1 MARPLLKEGQT
12 LTRSQ
17 YFIRLIFPPNIT
29 PYPRVT
35 CMRSKKKLAVIIL
48 ILLLAGAV
56 AAWFFLRSKPATNT
70 LTLYGNID
78 IRQVQLAFHDAGRIQ
93 TLLVQEGDA
102 VHPGQLLAIL
112 DPARF
117 QDALLRAQATRA
129 AQQET
134 LNKLLAGT
142 RPEEIAQARAR
153 LQAAQAVVANARITA
168 QRQTALAAQRYVSQQ
183 SADNASRALKSA
195 LAELQVAQEGLAL
208 ALRGPRQE
216 DIAAARQKLRAD
228 GAALA
233 LAQRELDDTKLY
245 APASGVIQDRILEPG
260 DMTSAATP
268 AFSLALDNPVW
279 VRAYLPEPEL
289 GKVRLGMSARIYS
302 DSFPHQ
308 SFAGW
313 VGFISPTAEFTPKAV
328 ETTELRTQLVY
339 RVRIYACNPQHQL
352 RLGMPVTVQIPL
364 QDNVPKERGAAVCQ

>member
-1 MARPLLKEGQT
+1 
-12 LTRSQ
+12 
-17 YFIRLIFPPNIT
+17 
-29 PYPRVT
+29 
-35 CMRSKKKLAVIIL
+35 MRSKKKLAVIIL
-48 ILLLAGAV
+48 ILLLAAAV

-102 VHPGQLLAIL
+102 VHPGQLLATL

-117 QDALLRAQATRA
+117 QDALLRAQATQA
-129 AQQET
+129 AQQQA

-195 LAELQVAQEGLAL
+195 LAELQVAQAGLAL

-216 DIAAARQKLRAD
+216 DIAAARQELRAD

-302 DSFPHQ
+302 DSFPHH

-364 QDNVPKERGAAVCQ
+364 QDNAPKERGAAVCQ